1 MPDPGTEQPVPAES
15 VPEAPSYPAQAT
27 PPRPAPQPALQ
38 PLRPTPIKPASRPR
52 VAADSEIDTRVIVVA
67 VGAVGMV
74 LAVVILMMVVMFGG
88 NSGNDRETAGG
99 SSPLRSGESAGS
111 DEPGAVNFNR
121 KPAVEF
127 GEPRTMS
134 SSVPGVVWKEIRL
147 SGDAAEPATQ
157 SKLWVY
163 LPAGNHD
170 PGSLGCVLIG
180 PAGSRMVHGMEL
192 TGGDQAEHYP
202 YAQRGFAVVAFEID
216 GALPNE
222 EPTDDQFRDA
232 YVEFTSAAAGVVN
245 ARAALQYATTE
256 LPEVDRDRIF
266 VAGHSSAGTVALLCA
281 AHVKDLAGCVAYAP
295 CSDVEGFLSE
305 FVGDF
310 EGVLAG
316 MRQYMRDGSP
326 MNNVRDHRCPIMIF
340 HAVDDQ
346 VVGVSESNRYIGRVK
361 QAGGNIT
368 LQLAPRGGHY
378 DAMINEGINKA
389 IAWMNRIKP
398 PASSAIASNR
408 PSPSKQETLLRSS
421 SSGSLRAHVHLKII
435 SYPSSGNPEILA
447 RDALRPVVWAEPN
460 SVRIDRSA
468 NELIIG
474 VRITSVNTN
483 DAKLRLERVGFVIG
497 GASYIPVRN

>member
-1 MPDPGTEQPVPAES
+1 M
-15 VPEAPSYPAQAT
+15 
-27 PPRPAPQPALQ
+27 
-38 PLRPTPIKPASRPR
+38 
-52 VAADSEIDTRVIVVA
+52 IVVA
-67 VGAVGMV
+67 VVAVGMV
-74 LAVVILMMVVMFGG
+74 LAVVILMMVVMFGRPPEK
-88 NSGNDRETAGG
+88 DREIAGG
-99 SSPLRSGESAGS
+99 SPTRRSDASTVP
-111 DEPGAVNFNR
+111 DEPGGMDFYR
-121 KPAVEF
+121 KPAVQF
-127 GEPRTMS
+127 SAPRTIS
-134 SSVPGVVWKEIRL
+134 SSIPGVVRKEIRL
-147 SGDAAEPATQ
+147 RGDLGEPATQ

-163 LPAGNHD
+163 LPAGSHA
-170 PGSLGCVLIG
+170 PGSLPCVLIG

-192 TGGDQAEHYP
+192 TGDDQAEHYP
-202 YAQRGFAVVAFEID
+202 YAQRGFAVIAFEID

-222 EPTDDQFRDA
+222 EPSEDQYRDA
-232 YVEFTSAAAGVVN
+232 YMRFTDAAAGVVN

-310 EGVLAG
+310 EDTLPG
-316 MRQYMRDGSP
+316 MRQYMQDGSP
-326 MNNVRDHRCPIMIF
+326 MNNVRDLRCPVMIF

-346 VVGVSESNRYIGRVK
+346 VVGIGESNRYTSRVK

-368 LQLAPRGGHY
+368 MQLAPRGGHY
-378 DAMINEGINKA
+378 DAMINEGITKA
-389 IAWMNRIKP
+389 VAWMNRIRP
-398 PASSAIASNR
+398 PTSSAIASSE
-408 PSPSKQETLLRSS
+408 PSPSNREPQLRGS

-435 SYPSSGNPEILA
+435 SYPTSGPPEMLA

-468 NELIIG
+468 NELVIG

-483 DAKLRLERVGFVIG
+483 DAKLRLERVGFAIG
-497 GASYIPVRN
+497 GASYKPVRN